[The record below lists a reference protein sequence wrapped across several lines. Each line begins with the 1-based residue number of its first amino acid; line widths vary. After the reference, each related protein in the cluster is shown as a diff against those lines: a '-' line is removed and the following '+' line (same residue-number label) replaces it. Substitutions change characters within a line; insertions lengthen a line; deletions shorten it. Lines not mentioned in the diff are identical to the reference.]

1 MPGCNICKNDQFPVY
16 ICPLFK
22 ATIKAATDEDFR
34 ALFLITLVLLVSG
47 SIFYMNF
54 ENWSFLDALYFC
66 TMTMTTVGYGDLVPT
81 SPTSK
86 FFTIIYTFSSIGTF
100 VALAAKLATAMT
112 DSLRNE
118 KNH

>member
-1 MPGCNICKNDQFPVY
+1 MISFLFTFVR
-16 ICPLFK
+16 LFK
-22 ATIKAATDEDFR
+22 AIIKAATDEDFR